1 VKAWNKRGFTLIE
14 LMVALVVAGVLMATL
29 VGISGSVQRSFG
41 RSKDI
46 IELQA
51 NLRFAMHSLV
61 DDFSRAAYM
70 YSPNPDNQTLPPKD
84 RRTVGLLPLPAEEMA
99 AVAFDNA
106 TDKFTLLGNY
116 VSSRDYRWNLDDSV
130 IRSRNGLLA
139 GPPGSGAEL
148 LSGFGDANDMAF
160 ERDFNDVFCPG
171 VLVRLDRG
179 DSYSYHTVATAAAG
193 NYGITLNPNPDRGGK
208 VLGSE
213 RWINPITPV
222 GYQMVQD
229 PIYQSPY
236 TGGVL
241 EAQRWVLN
249 RTSRECRNGVATD
262 VVTEVVDFLMPP
274 TSASPGFVISPYY
287 DESVSGEADKICGK
301 AYMPDVSVPPRAISG
316 VNPIDPVRIRAVVI
330 VLRGRGEM
338 EDPGLTVYHPDHSVD
353 LDGNLLNGLA
363 PVRTQRTVVKMR
375 NIGHSFCVM

>member
-1 VKAWNKRGFTLIE
+1 MKARNKRGFTLIE

-84 RRTVGLLPLPAEEMA
+84 KRTEGLLPPE
-99 AVAFDNA
+99 A
-106 TDKFTLLGNY
+106 TSAIDYNNTNDTFTLLGNY

-148 LSGFGDANDMAF
+148 LSGFGDPNDMAF
-160 ERDFNDVFCPG
+160 ERDFKDVFCPG

-179 DSYSYHTVATAAAG
+179 NGYSYHTVATSAPG
-193 NYGITLNPNPDRGGK
+193 SYGITLNPNPDRGGK

-222 GYQMVQD
+222 QYQMVQD

-236 TGGVL
+236 TGAVL

-249 RTSRECRNGVATD
+249 RISRECRNGVATD

-274 TSASPGFVISPYY
+274 TSASPGFFVSPYY
-287 DESVSGEADKICGK
+287 DESPSDQADKICGK
-301 AYMPDVSVPPRAISG
+301 VYEPDVSQPTRAISAQ
-316 VNPIDPVRIRAVVI
+316 PIDPVRLRAVVI
-330 VLRGRGEM
+330 ILRGRAET

-353 LDGNLLNGLA
+353 LDGNPLNGMA

-375 NIGHSFCVM
+375 NIGNSYCL